1 MMTMVRSK
9 KLERSRSDRK
19 VAGVCG
25 GVAEYFGVSSK
36 LIRLLFVATFFFT
49 SGIAVPLYFLLMFV
63 IPVEPRQPKRGRVS
77 VGEVRLREV
86 VNAARGKVSPP
97 VLTKVNSVYESAE
110 ALLPKLNEVSAKRD
124 PELATL
130 KEATLTYF
138 PDTLESYLTLP
149 KTYAETHRLGG
160 GMTPEQKLLDDLSL
174 LETSLER
181 AVGDL
186 YENTISRSSERLQD
200 LAAHF
205 GGDPTREV
213 RRKLE
218 ETEAHAQTSLPD
230 EALTRVRSI
239 KVAVLAVLPQ
249 LERGSGL
256 TQDVYNVRQTA
267 LEYLP
272 DAVERYA
279 ALPKSFAETK
289 RLRNGK
295 TAKDT
300 LLEQLELLDAT
311 MQNLMA
317 SVYQE
322 DAQGLLVHGRFLEE
336 KFAAHKL
343 DLPTR

>member
-9 KLERSRSDRK
+9 KLERSRGDRK
-19 VAGVCG
+19 VTGVCG
-25 GVAEYFGVSSK
+25 GIADYLGVSST
-36 LIRLLFVATFFFT
+36 LVRVLLLGAFFFT
-49 SGIAVPLYFLLMFV
+49 SGVVLPFYFLLSFI
-63 IPVEPRQPKRGRVS
+63 IPLEPREPKRGRVS

-86 VNAARGKVSPP
+86 VSAARGKVSPP
-97 VLTKVNSVYESAE
+97 VLNKVNSVFESAE
-110 ALLPKLNEVSAKRD
+110 ALLPELNKADAKRD

-130 KEATLTYF
+130 KEATFTYF
-138 PDTLESYLTLP
+138 PDTLENYLMLP
-149 KTYAETHRLGG
+149 QTYAQTHRLGG
-160 GMTPEQKLLDDLSL
+160 GRTPEQKLLDDLSL
-174 LETSLER
+174 LETSLAR

-186 YENTISRSSERLQD
+186 YENTISRSSERLQG

-205 GGDPTREV
+205 GNDPTREV

-218 ETEAHAQTSLPD
+218 ETENKAQDSLPD
-230 EALTRVRSI
+230 EALSKVKSI

-249 LERGSGL
+249 LEREGGL

-279 ALPKSFAETK
+279 ALPKGFAETK
-289 RLRNGK
+289 RLRNGL
-295 TAKDT
+295 TAKET
-300 LLEQLELLDAT
+300 LLEQLELLDDT

>member
-1 MMTMVRSK
+1 MMTFASK

-25 GVAEYFGVSSK
+25 GVADYFGVSSK
-36 LIRLLFVATFFFT
+36 LIRLLFLAAFFFT
-49 SGIAVPLYFLLMFV
+49 SGVVIPAYLLLAFV
-63 IPVEPRQPKRGRVS
+63 IPVEPRELKRGRVS

-86 VNAARGKVSPP
+86 VSAARGKVSPP
-97 VLTKVNSVYESAE
+97 VLDKVDSVYESAE
-110 ALLPKLNEVSAKRD
+110 ALLPKLNEVNAKRD

-138 PDTLESYLTLP
+138 PDTLESYLMLP

-218 ETEAHAQTSLPD
+218 ETERRAQDVLPD
-230 EALTRVRSI
+230 EALSKVRSI
-239 KVAVLAVLPQ
+239 KIAVLAALPQ
-249 LERGSGL
+249 LERGGGL

-267 LEYLP
+267 LSYLP

-279 ALPKSFAETK
+279 ALPKGFAETK

-295 TAKDT
+295 TAKET
-300 LLEQLELLDAT
+300 LLEQLELLDDT

-322 DAQGLLVHGRFLEE
+322 DAQGLLIHGRFLEE